1 MSNFDCE
8 KPRPTVS
15 VVMPVFN
22 RQRYVGAAIES
33 VLKQTFDDFEFIV
46 VDDGSKDRSLRI
58 CESYAQRDTRIVIV
72 RQPNRG
78 CYVARNA
85 ALRKSEGRYTAIV
98 DSDDVCAAD
107 RLERQVAF
115 LDAHPDHD
123 AVGGQVC
130 FTDPYGI
137 PTQRI
142 TCHEDHERIDARH
155 MRGEPGGL
163 IHGAA
168 MCRTDAMR
176 AIDGYHEF
184 RSSADYDLFLRLAE
198 IGKLANL
205 PGEPVVYVRTHR
217 QSITAKRRQEQIALA
232 VRFANEARERRGLEP
247 LPYHVV
253 EAGKGDELS
262 LVEQTRSWALHAIE
276 ARNRAIARRHAL
288 SLLRMAP
295 HQSETWRIARW
306 AVLG

>member
-1 MSNFDCE
+1 MPE
-8 KPRPTVS
+8 QKPIVS
-15 VVMPVFN
+15 VVIPIFN

-33 VLKQTFDDFEFIV
+33 VLNQTFNDFELIL
-46 VDDGSKDRSLRI
+46 VDDGSTDRSLRV
-58 CESYAQRDTRIVIV
+58 CERYADRDERIRII
-72 RQPNRG
+72 RQPNLG

-85 ALRKSEGRYTAIV
+85 ALRKSDGRYTAII
-98 DSDDVCAAD
+98 DSDDTCAPD

-115 LDAHPDHD
+115 LDAHPGHD

-142 TCHEDHERIDARH
+142 TCPQDHDAIDAKH
-155 MRGEPGGL
+155 LRGEPGGL
-163 IHGAA
+163 VHGAS

-176 AIDGYHEF
+176 AIDGYNEY
-184 RSSADYDLFLRLAE
+184 RSSADFDLFLRLAE

-205 PGEPVVYVRTHR
+205 PGEPVVFVRTHR
-217 QSITAKRRQEQIALA
+217 QSISAKRRQEQIALA
-232 VRFANEARERRGLEP
+232 ARFANDARQRRGLEP
-247 LPYHVV
+247 LPYHAI
-253 EAGKGDELS
+253 ETGSHNELS
-262 LVEQTRSWALHAIE
+262 PAEQTRSWALHAIE

-295 HQSETWRIARW
+295 HQRDTWRIARW